1 MLRLAQELHVDLQD
15 VRLDVLEKAQAR
27 VAAAEIIDGD
37 REAVLLEPLD
47 ESDGLL
53 RLVHEDRLRDLE
65 LEMPRVDLVLLDE
78 MREDL
83 VEVEVVDVLDRDVDR
98 DPVAAEDRVI
108 LPRLQQAA
116 GHLPDVVVEL
126 PDLAVLL
133 EDRDEYRGRDH
144 AAVLA
149 DPARER
155 LRPDHVPVPRPH
167 LRLQVELY
175 LPAAQ
180 RIREAA
186 QHRAVAYLVGHHVI
200 RVPDKAVA
208 LLRLQDA
215 RRQKRAVAEHRDRHA
230 PIRDAADANRDLQVE
245 ADGRKPVHDRLDRLE
260 VFLRVKDRLRD
271 HHREAVR
278 ADAPVGRARVLPV
291 AALQHA
297 ADAHQELI
305 ALRHAV
311 EAVQ

>member
-1 MLRLAQELHVDLQD
+1 M
-15 VRLDVLEKAQAR
+15 
-27 VAAAEIIDGD
+27 
-37 REAVLLEPLD
+37 
-47 ESDGLL
+47 
-53 RLVHEDRLRDLE
+53 
-65 LEMPRVDLVLLDE
+65 
-78 MREDL
+78 
-83 VEVEVVDVLDRDVDR
+83 
-98 DPVAAEDRVI
+98 
-108 LPRLQQAA
+108 
-116 GHLPDVVVEL
+116 VVEL

-133 EDRDEYRGRDH
+133 EDWDEYRGLDH
-144 AAVLA
+144 APVLA

-155 LRPDHVPVPRPH
+155 LRADHVPVPRPH
-167 LRLQVELY
+167 LRLQIELH
-175 LPAAQ
+175 LAAAQ
-180 RIREAA
+180 DLREAA
-186 QHRAVAYLVGHHVI
+186 QDRAVAYPVRHYVLRI
-200 RVPDKAVA
+200 PDIAVA

-230 PIRDAADANRDLQVE
+230 PVRDAADADRDLQVE
-245 ADGRKPVHDRLDRLE
+245 ADGREPVHDRLDRLE
-260 VFLRVKDRLRD
+260 VVVRVKDRLRD